1 MAGTRCVNPEY
12 QLEVD
17 TMIVEYI
24 LYKSIEAQLQLLV
37 TLSERLATEHS
48 HDINFL
54 VEQAKSGLQLTQM
67 YDCESA

>member
-1 MAGTRCVNPEY
+1 
-12 QLEVD
+12 
-17 TMIVEYI
+17 MIVEYI

-37 TLSERLATEHS
+37 TLSERLAIEHS

-54 VEQAKSGLQLTQM
+54 VEQAKSGLQLMQM